1 MLVVRCKSCGTEL
14 VSSPKVQVCGC
25 PNKMEVRDNKVSA
38 VDLTQVVMIN
48 SEYGKMTRKRQK
60 ILSDHDLAFQE
71 ARKARKVRKID
82 FETR

>member
-1 MLVVRCKSCGTEL
+1 
-14 VSSPKVQVCGC
+14 
-25 PNKMEVRDNKVSA
+25 MEVRDNKVSA

-60 ILSDHDLAFQE
+60 ILSDQDLAFQE

>member
-1 MLVVRCKSCGTEL
+1 MA
-14 VSSPKVQVCGC
+14 SSPKVQVCGC

-48 SEYGKMTRKRQK
+48 SEYGKMTRKKQK
-60 ILSDHDLAFQE
+60 MLSDQDLAFQE
-71 ARKARKVRKID
+71 ARKARKVRKLD

>member
-1 MLVVRCKSCGTEL
+1 M
-14 VSSPKVQVCGC
+14 SSPKVQVCGC

-60 ILSDHDLAFQE
+60 ILSDQDLAFQE

>member
-14 VSSPKVQVCGC
+14 VSSAKTQVCGC

-48 SEYGKMTRKRQK
+48 SDYAKVSKKRQRL
-60 ILSDHDLAFQE
+60 LSDADLAFQE
-71 ARKARKVRKID
+71 ARKARKVRKLD

>member
-1 MLVVRCKSCGTEL
+1 M
-14 VSSPKVQVCGC
+14 SSAKTQVCGC

-48 SEYGKMTRKRQK
+48 SDYAKVSKKRQRL
-60 ILSDHDLAFQE
+60 LSDADLAFQE
-71 ARKARKVRKID
+71 ARKARKVRKLD

>member
-14 VSSPKVQVCGC
+14 ASSPKVQVCGC

-48 SEYGKMTRKRQK
+48 SDYAKVSKKRQRL
-60 ILSDHDLAFQE
+60 LSDADLAFQE
-71 ARKARKVRKID
+71 ARKARKVRKLD

>member
-14 VSSPKVQVCGC
+14 VSSAKTQVCGC

-48 SEYGKMTRKRQK
+48 SEYGKMTRKKQK
-60 ILSDHDLAFQE
+60 MLSDQDLAFQE
-71 ARKARKVRKID
+71 ARKARKVRKLD

>member
-1 MLVVRCKSCGTEL
+1 
-14 VSSPKVQVCGC
+14 
-25 PNKMEVRDNKVSA
+25 MEVREDKVSA

-48 SEYGKMTRKRQK
+48 SEHGKMTRKKQK
-60 ILSDHDLAFQE
+60 ILSDQDLAFQE

>member
-1 MLVVRCKSCGTEL
+1 M
-14 VSSPKVQVCGC
+14 SSAKTQVCGC

-48 SEYGKMTRKRQK
+48 SEYGKMTRKKQK
-60 ILSDHDLAFQE
+60 MLSDQDLAFQE
-71 ARKARKVRKID
+71 ARKARKVRKLD